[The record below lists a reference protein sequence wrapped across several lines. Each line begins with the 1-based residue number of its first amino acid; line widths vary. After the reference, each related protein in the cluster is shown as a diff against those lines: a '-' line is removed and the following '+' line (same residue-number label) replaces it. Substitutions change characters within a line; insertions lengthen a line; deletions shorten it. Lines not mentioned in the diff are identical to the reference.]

1 MLYNQ
6 QKKVMK
12 KFPPITPLK
21 MMILSL
27 IVSVSI
33 SAKNCNAQSG
43 FQVKPIPAQYKPSA
57 DLLSPYREKA
67 NAEKSTA
74 YDLTKSLPQGYVTD
88 GSVDYTTY
96 LQQGIN
102 SNAKVVFPN
111 FPVLVNKSG
120 LGLKSNSTVIFDT
133 NSKLILAP
141 TDAANYQI
149 LSIYNVQNVKLYFPV
164 LEGERKNHKGTKGE
178 WGMGL
183 YIAGAT
189 NIDII
194 NPVISDCWGDG
205 IYLGRT
211 TTSSKDIRIF
221 CPVLNDNRRNGISV
235 VSANGLT
242 IRKAVVCNTNGRD
255 PQAGI
260 DFEPN
265 GNADVLSNILIDAP
279 LTFNNA
285 KIGIAVSIWAMRGKV
300 DKDATITIR
309 NHVDDSSD
317 NAFLYY
323 GFRDTQDANSM
334 NGHIQVLNPKWKNNR
349 MSFVRMGHS
358 ERGPNIEFNNVS
370 VSKNNTEQPDSLK
383 RLKRNFGGAKIDF
396 H

>member
-1 MLYNQ
+1 
-6 QKKVMK
+6 MK

-21 MMILSL
+21 IMILL
-27 IVSVSI
+27 VLVSVAL

-57 DLLSPYREKA
+57 NLLSPYHETA
-67 NAEKSTA
+67 DAEKSTA

-102 SNAKVVFPN
+102 THPKVVFPN

-120 LGLKSNSTVIFDT
+120 LALKSKSIVIFDAK
-133 NSKLILAP
+133 SKLILAP
-141 TDAANYQI
+141 TDDPHYQ
-149 LSIYNVQNVKLYFPV
+149 LLALYNVQNVKLYFPV
-164 LEGERKNHKGTKGE
+164 LEGDRKNHKGTKGE

-183 YIAGAT
+183 FIAGAT

-194 NPVISDCWGDG
+194 NPIISDCWGDG
-205 IYLGRT
+205 IYLGKT
-211 TTSSKDIRIF
+211 TTASKDVRILF
-221 CPVLNDNRRNGISV
+221 PLLNDNRRNGISV
-235 VSANGLT
+235 VSADGLT
-242 IRKAVVCNTNGRD
+242 IRKAVVCNTNGTD

-265 GNADVLSNILIDAP
+265 GNSDVLNNILIDAP
-279 LTFNNA
+279 VTFNNA
-285 KIGIAVSIWAMRGKV
+285 KIGIAVSIWAMQGKI
-300 DKDATITIR
+300 DRDANITIR
-309 NHVDDSSD
+309 DHIDDGSD

-323 GFRDTQDANSM
+323 GFRNTLGTNSM
-334 NGHIQVLNPKWKNNR
+334 NGHIRVINSTWKNNR
-349 MSFVRMGHS
+349 VTFVRLGHP
-358 ERGPNIEFNNVS
+358 EKGPNIEFDNLFI
-370 VSKNNTEQPDSLK
+370 SKNNVVQVDSLR
-383 RLKRNFGGAKIDF
+383 RLKRNFGGANIDF

>member
-1 MLYNQ
+1 
-6 QKKVMK
+6 MK

-27 IVSVSI
+27 IVSASFSV
-33 SAKNCNAQSG
+33 KNCNAQSG
-43 FQVKPIPAQYKPSA
+43 FQVKPIPDQYKPSA
-57 DLLSPYREKA
+57 DLLAPYHQTA
-67 NAEKSTA
+67 NTEKSTA

-102 SNAKVVFPN
+102 THPKVVFPN
-111 FPVLVNKSG
+111 FPVRVNKSG
-120 LGLKSNSTVIFDT
+120 VGLKSNSTVVFDT
-133 NSKLILAP
+133 NSKLVLEP

-149 LSIYNVQNVKLYFPV
+149 LVLYNVQNVKVYFPV
-164 LEGERKNHKGTKGE
+164 LVGDRKDHKGTKGE

-183 YIAGAT
+183 YISGAT

-194 NPVISDCWGDG
+194 NPVISECWGDG
-205 IYLGRT
+205 IYLGRAKET
-211 TTSSKDIRIF
+211 SKDVRIF

-235 VSANGLT
+235 VSADGLT
-242 IRKAVVCNTNGRD
+242 IRKALVCNTHGTD

-279 LTFNNA
+279 TTYNNA
-285 KIGIAVSIWAMRGKV
+285 KIGIAFSIYAMQGRI
-300 DKDATITIR
+300 DKDASITIR
-309 NHVDDSSD
+309 NHVDDGSD

-323 GFRDTQDANSM
+323 GFRNTLDANSM
-334 NGHIQVLNPKWKNNR
+334 NGHVQVINPKWKNNR
-349 MSFVRMGHS
+349 MTFVRMGHS
-358 ERGPNIEFNNVS
+358 EKGPTIEFNNVS
-370 VSKNNTEQPDSLK
+370 ITKNSAEQPDSLK
-383 RLKRNFGGAKIDF
+383 RLKRNFKDKIDF